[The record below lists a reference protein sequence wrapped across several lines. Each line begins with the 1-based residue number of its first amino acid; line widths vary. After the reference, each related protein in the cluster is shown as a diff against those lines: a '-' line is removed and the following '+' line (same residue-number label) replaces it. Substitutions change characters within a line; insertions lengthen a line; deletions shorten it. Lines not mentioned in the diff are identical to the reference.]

1 MSGIMQCACGKHIYS
16 TSTNPWSSYVMDEW
30 GRIVEATC
38 VHGMYFSFQQ
48 NEANSTKNIDIRGGY
63 SDDSVSQSKQL
74 LRT

>member
-1 MSGIMQCACGKHIYS
+1 MLCACGKHIYS
-16 TSTNPWSSYVMDEW
+16 TSNSPWSICTLDMQ
-30 GRIVEATC
+30 GRVIEGVC
-38 VHGMYFSFQQ
+38 VHGMHFPLQQ